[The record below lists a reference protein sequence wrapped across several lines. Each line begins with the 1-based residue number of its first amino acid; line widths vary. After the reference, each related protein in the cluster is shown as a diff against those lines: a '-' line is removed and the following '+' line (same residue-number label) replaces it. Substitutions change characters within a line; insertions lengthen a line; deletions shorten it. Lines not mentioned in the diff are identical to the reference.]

1 MLKYFY
7 LIIIFF
13 LFSSSLFAAE
23 NTGEKLPKHEW
34 SFEGM
39 TGTFDR
45 SALQRG
51 FKVYLE
57 ACSGC
62 HSINLLY
69 YRDLVD
75 IGFSP
80 EQVKVIASEYTVIDG
95 PNDEGEMFER
105 QAKPADKF
113 VGPYRNTNEA
123 RYNNNGAYPPDLSV
137 ITKSRKGGANYI
149 YNLLLGYEES
159 TDHEVGE
166 GMYYNKWIPGNQ
178 IAMPQ
183 VLYDD
188 SVEYD
193 DGTVTTK
200 EQLAED
206 LTSFLVWAAEPEL
219 EERKN
224 LGLKVIIFFVVMS
237 IMLFL
242 WKTRLWRSVN

>member
-1 MLKYFY
+1 
-7 LIIIFF
+7 
-13 LFSSSLFAAE
+13 
-23 NTGEKLPKHEW
+23 
-34 SFEGM
+34 
-39 TGTFDR
+39 
-45 SALQRG
+45 
-51 FKVYLE
+51 
-57 ACSGC
+57 
-62 HSINLLY
+62 
-69 YRDLVD
+69 
-75 IGFSP
+75 
-80 EQVKVIASEYTVIDG
+80 
-95 PNDEGEMFER
+95 
-105 QAKPADKF
+105 
-113 VGPYRNTNEA
+113 
-123 RYNNNGAYPPDLSV
+123 
-137 ITKSRKGGANYI
+137 
-149 YNLLLGYEES
+149 
-159 TDHEVGE
+159 
-166 GMYYNKWIPGNQ
+166 MYYNKWIPGNQ

>member
-1 MLKYFY
+1 MPPTLN
-7 LIIIFF
+7 
-13 LFSSSLFAAE
+13 SS
-23 NTGEKLPKHEW
+23 
-34 SFEGM
+34 
-39 TGTFDR
+39 
-45 SALQRG
+45 
-51 FKVYLE
+51 
-57 ACSGC
+57 
-62 HSINLLY
+62 
-69 YRDLVD
+69 
-75 IGFSP
+75 
-80 EQVKVIASEYTVIDG
+80 
-95 PNDEGEMFER
+95 
-105 QAKPADKF
+105 
-113 VGPYRNTNEA
+113 
-123 RYNNNGAYPPDLSV
+123 PDLSV

-159 TDHEVGE
+159 TDQEVGE